1 MIKIKIFCSFAPSNL
16 CKEKFENSCNA
27 KQINFYGKYK
37 KYYFV
42 EENEDYTH
50 AIIINT
56 SMPELKIPKENVIGL
71 AFEPIYFLGLSD
83 EFIKYA
89 QKYIGKYFIGD
100 KFDLPEPFIENL
112 GYLWFYRPA
121 KEIIMKSKLISIVVS
136 EKKYAPGHI
145 YRHNLVQTI
154 IDMNLPIDIYGRGT
168 KQYSAKTKN
177 IKGEFENTEPYKNY
191 LFTISI
197 ENFTSNHYFSEK
209 LMTPLMYNCM
219 PIYFGCKNIN
229 QYIENIINLTGNL
242 KLDLNLIYDIINYP
256 QKYYRKTFTDK
267 NTKTINLIENLHTIF
282 T

>member
-1 MIKIKIFCSFAPSNL
+1 
-16 CKEKFENSCNA
+16 
-27 KQINFYGKYK
+27 
-37 KYYFV
+37 
-42 EENEDYTH
+42 
-50 AIIINT
+50 
-56 SMPELKIPKENVIGL
+56 
-71 AFEPIYFLGLSD
+71 
-83 EFIKYA
+83 
-89 QKYIGKYFIGD
+89 
-100 KFDLPEPFIENL
+100 
-112 GYLWFYRPA
+112 
-121 KEIIMKSKLISIVVS
+121 
-136 EKKYAPGHI
+136 
-145 YRHNLVQTI
+145 
-154 IDMNLPIDIYGRGT
+154 MNLPIDIYGRGT

-242 KLDLNLIYDIINYP
+242 KFDLNLIYDIINYP
-256 QKYYRKTFTDK
+256 QKYYRKTITDK